1 MVWHEFRN
9 ESTETIP
16 PFGVLRV
23 TGVVVPEPGRVVL
36 LADRPDTFGCQDR
49 GMLNG
54 AVPVASGQYGV
65 CTRTGPAAGLFEAA
79 DGVPV
84 VGERWGP
91 RPGGWRLRRH
101 TGGFVIWGVTN
112 ASAGLALVQPW
123 PMVSLLGKTDGL
135 HGKNAR
141 ATVSIWAGPLG
152 AEVDTQHDLPLV
164 YNRYGE
170 VPAGKWVRC
179 VWNDQGNDWELVAA
193 EC

>member
-1 MVWHEFRN
+1 MAWHEFRN

-36 LADRPDTFGCQDR
+36 LANRPDTFGCQDR
-49 GMLNG
+49 GLLNG
-54 AVPVASGQYGV
+54 AVPVASGGYGV
-65 CTRTGPAAGLFEAA
+65 GTRAGLAAGLYEAA
-79 DGVPV
+79 DGIPT

-101 TGGFVIWGVTN
+101 TGGFVVWGVTN
-112 ASAGLALVQPW
+112 PAANLVLVHPQP
-123 PMVSLLGKTDGL
+123 MLSLVGKTDGL
-135 HGKNAR
+135 HAKWTR
-141 ATVSIWAGPLG
+141 ATVSIWSGPLG
-152 AEVDTQHDLPLV
+152 AEVDTQYDLTLV
-164 YNRYGE
+164 YNRYGD

-179 VWNDQGNDWELVAA
+179 VWNEQGNDWELVAA